1 MEIIKTLT
9 KHGGD
14 DPEKVRKAKKNNSDR
29 PKTLYSIVNGI
40 LSSDAEPDVK

>member
-14 DPEKVRKAKKNNSDR
+14 DPEKARKAKKNNSDQ

-40 LSSDAEPDVK
+40 LSSKDNPDVK